1 MIWQND
7 NSDFEWVQTNL
18 HDVTSYDWIVSTNRN
33 LSNGEVF
40 FFQVRN
46 ASNID
51 DLDEIFA
58 SHYFNITEDDSA
70 TFTTSSL
77 AISTTQATAST
88 PSLSPSLTTTQAVAT
103 TTTASHNSQGNSG
116 LSGGTKIGVGVGV
129 GLGCAFVA
137 ALAIFFFVRRRS
149 KSSTQVN
156 ESSPVTSQ
164 TQPVMDSKSYNGQ
177 AQNEA
182 SKIFEAPA
190 NEARRF
196 IELP

>member
-1 MIWQND
+1 M
-7 NSDFEWVQTNL
+7 
-18 HDVTSYDWIVSTNRN
+18 STNIN
-33 LSNGEVF
+33 LNNGEVF

-51 DLDEIFA
+51 DLDEMFA
-58 SHYFNITEDDSA
+58 SHYFNITKDDSA

-88 PSLSPSLTTTQAVAT
+88 TSLSPSLTTQAGAT
-103 TTTASHNSQGNSG
+103 TATASHNSQGNSG

-129 GLGCAFVA
+129 GLGGAFVA
-137 ALAIFFFVRRRS
+137 AIAIFSFVRLRS
-149 KSSTQVN
+149 KSLTQAN
-156 ESSPVTSQ
+156 ERSPVTSQ

-177 AQNEA
+177 AQNEGP
-182 SKIFEAPA
+182 KVFEAPA